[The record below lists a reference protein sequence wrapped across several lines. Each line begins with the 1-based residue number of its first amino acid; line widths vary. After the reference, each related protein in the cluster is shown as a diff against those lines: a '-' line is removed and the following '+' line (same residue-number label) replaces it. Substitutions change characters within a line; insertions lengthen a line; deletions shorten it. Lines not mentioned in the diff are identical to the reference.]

1 MNSSPAPTGSRHRLP
16 HAIREA
22 IVIGRPVLVIHD
34 EDREAV
40 ADVLADLL
48 LENTSAPERAS

>member
-1 MNSSPAPTGSRHRLP
+1 VNSSPAPTGSRHRLP

-40 ADVLADLL
+40 AEALAELL
-48 LENTSAPERAS
+48 LTDFGDPS